1 MTSIR
6 PLFVTA
12 AALAVLF
19 AAAGCDNVPSKFKL
33 DDTQFVHAGE
43 SSNLAVKLD
52 LFVPEGQDEATAT
65 HAILLGTPGALSV
78 QGSGE
83 ETWSGVKKGIGVLNV
98 GWEDDQ
104 MNDVVGRA
112 DQSGRLCGVLNAGG
126 SPLKMNIAV
135 FDDHGEWAIAGEM
148 LNLGGNWSDADAR
161 EVCFD
166 ADAETDAILRLG
178 KVLTDA

>member
-1 MTSIR
+1 MRSIR
-6 PLFVTA
+6 PLLFTTV
-12 AALAVLF
+12 ALAVIV
-19 AAAGCDNVPSKFKL
+19 ASVGCKDVPSKFKL
-33 DDTQFVHAGE
+33 DDTQFVHAGD
-43 SSNLAVKLD
+43 SNNLAVKVD
-52 LFVPEGQDEATAT
+52 LFVPEGQDEATAE
-65 HAILLGTPGALSV
+65 HAIILGTPGALSI
-78 QGSGE
+78 QGSGA

-148 LNLGGNWSDADAR
+148 LNLGGDWSDADAR